1 MFTYLIRCEDGSL
14 YCGYTTDIANRYKK
28 HKDGKGAKYTRNKKV
43 KSLELYIELYL
54 KSDAMRL
61 EALIKN
67 RFSKKE
73 KEELINGDDS
83 LIDQFQLD
91 YKRIVRRPDM
101 DILYT

>member
-1 MFTYLIRCEDGSL
+1 
-14 YCGYTTDIANRYKK
+14 
-28 HKDGKGAKYTRNKKV
+28 
-43 KSLELYIELYL
+43 
-54 KSDAMRL
+54 MRL